1 LNEVNS
7 LEKSSGYFE
16 SRSFD
21 ARRKMPP
28 KQIEALV
35 KIKSKFESEFNC

>member
-1 LNEVNS
+1 MNS

-21 ARRKMPP
+21 ARRKYQIM
-28 KQIEALV
+28 KQIEAEV
-35 KIKSKFESEFNC
+35 AKSKI

>member
-1 LNEVNS
+1 MKIHNEVNS

-21 ARRKMPP
+21 ARRKC
-28 KQIEALV
+28 QIA
-35 KIKSKFESEFNC
+35 KTN